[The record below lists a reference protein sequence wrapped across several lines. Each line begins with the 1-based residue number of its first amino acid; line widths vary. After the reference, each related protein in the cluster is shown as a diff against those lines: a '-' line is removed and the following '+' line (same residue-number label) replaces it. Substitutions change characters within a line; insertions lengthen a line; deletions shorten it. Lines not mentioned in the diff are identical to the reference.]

1 MSRVVTFRL
10 ALAVS
15 CLIPSPLVAQVP
27 ADLRD
32 LMRTRD
38 EAIAKADAAT
48 WDRLTAAD
56 FTVVL
61 ADGILRTTADRL
73 AQFAK
78 QQAAT
83 QAPVQQEQIQPYGD
97 VVVRRS
103 LRNIPN
109 TGAAWIL
116 DVWVKDAKG
125 WRVAAA
131 QVTSAKK

>member
-1 MSRVVTFRL
+1 MLRL
-10 ALAVS
+10 AFAVS

-27 ADLRD
+27 AELRD

-38 EAIAKADAAT
+38 EAIAKADVAT

-61 ADGILRTTADRL
+61 ADGTLRTKADRL

-78 QQAAT
+78 QPAAT
-83 QAPVQQEQIQPYGD
+83 PVPAQQEQIQQYGD
-97 VVVRRS
+97 VVIRRT
-103 LRNIPN
+103 LRTIPN
-109 TGAAWIL
+109 TGAAWVL